1 MNLTFKG
8 FLRAY
13 CRELS
18 GLSTDNLRKL
28 LQAVLDDAPAAS
40 EVVMAFAAAQ
50 GKEGYLA
57 ELARNT
63 RLEAEYARAA
73 REIEGAGGIEPYVQS
88 EAAPERYRKVWLAYR
103 AKREAVVNDRRVV
116 ALMGEKLRVL
126 MEEKNVTVYRLCK
139 ELGLNKGNVYAFLH
153 KGDASKVSRRTARRI
168 LNYVEAL

>member
-1 MNLTFKG
+1 MNMTFKG

-13 CRELS
+13 CRELT
-18 GLSTDNLRKL
+18 GLSTDSLRKL
-28 LQAVLDDAPAAS
+28 LQVVLGDAPAAA

-57 ELARNT
+57 ELARGT
-63 RLEAEYARAA
+63 RLEDEYARAA

-88 EAAPERYRKVWLAYR
+88 KGASERYRKVWHAYR
-103 AKREAVVNDRRVV
+103 TKREAVVNDRRVV
-116 ALMGEKLRVL
+116 ALMGEKLRAL
-126 MEEKNVTVYRLCK
+126 MEEKNVTAYRLCK

>member
-1 MNLTFKG
+1 MNLRFKG

-63 RLEAEYARAA
+63 RLEAEFARAA
-73 REIEGAGGIEPYVQS
+73 REIEGAGGIEPFVQS
-88 EAAPERYRKVWLAYR
+88 VAAPER
-103 AKREAVVNDRRVV
+103 
-116 ALMGEKLRVL
+116 
-126 MEEKNVTVYRLCK
+126 
-139 ELGLNKGNVYAFLH
+139 
-153 KGDASKVSRRTARRI
+153 
-168 LNYVEAL
+168 